1 MRIVLPVRL
10 VAPQYPSIAR
20 VIVPSAQAPGAEL
33 FGGSK
38 LTLKEAFRTSP
49 PDVAK
54 RPVHVVDVVDPIWR
68 VAVIVKVDL
77 IANECRL
84 FGSYCI
90 GANQGFQ
97 QLWDFELPSLLP

>member
-1 MRIVLPVRL
+1 MRIVLPIRL

-20 VIVPSAQAPGAEL
+20 VIVNEL
-33 FGGSK
+33 LGGSK
-38 LTLKEAFRTSP
+38 LTLKKAFRTSP

-54 RPVHVVDVVDPIWR
+54 RPVHVVGEVDPIWR
-68 VAVIVKVDL
+68 VTLIGKVDL
-77 IANECRL
+77 IANVFRL

-97 QLWDFELPSLLP
+97 QVWDFELPSLLPLIVPNLV